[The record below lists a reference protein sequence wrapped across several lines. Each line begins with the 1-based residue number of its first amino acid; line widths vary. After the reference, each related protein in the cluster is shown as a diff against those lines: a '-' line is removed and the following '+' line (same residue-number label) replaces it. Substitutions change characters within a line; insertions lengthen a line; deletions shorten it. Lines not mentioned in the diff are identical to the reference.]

1 MPIPESYLHH
11 EQQQIHLPVSIFKEP
26 YHQYTAKELLD
37 YYRHRQTV
45 KFFPICEADQTTP
58 DFIDKV
64 LLNEFEF
71 NHEAYRLGADINWIN
86 NPSDDIEW
94 LILLHKG
101 YYLVG
106 LMKFF
111 NETGNSRYL
120 QKWIDLT
127 DSWIDQIND
136 PGFIATDVT
145 GRRIQNWIYAF
156 YYLIDKHS
164 QTEINNDFLLRFL
177 SSLEKQVD
185 YLINHLA
192 PARNHRTLELH
203 AVFLAALVFPEFKKA
218 DQWLSFSLQA
228 LADNADTDILADGV
242 HCELSTFY
250 HHIVLKNFLAIKRL
264 ATINQLDMPERFD
277 EAVFR
282 ALNFSLYV
290 HKPDGQIPSLSD
302 GDSGCFYE
310 LLQLGYELYGGEHLR
325 FVFSQGKR
333 GTPPKNT
340 VQAFVDSGYFILRS
354 PWKTKDE
361 AFHDARYLIFDCGPL
376 GAGNHGHLD
385 LLNIEMSAY
394 GRSLIVD
401 PGRYTYDESG
411 ETNWRVLFCSTRYHN
426 TVEVD
431 AKNQTNYSY
440 SARKGK
446 YKISGPHAKP
456 EVIDVASGNQCQL
469 LHSKALSHEYS
480 ATHQR
485 KIFFANGEYWLIWD
499 ILQADQSHQYALRY
513 HLSPLAH
520 NQTHNYQE
528 GDIVSVHSPHLLLM
542 QATYQQTEVSIE
554 PGFISTVYGKKQQA
568 PIIKFQ
574 RRTDKTIFDSLLFPY
589 KNHRPEITLNKLDAE
604 ITQQKID
611 PDTTST
617 FCLNITTETEIKKD
631 LYFIAHDGKPRRWR
645 YGAYNCFGYFC
656 YLRLN
661 EQNKLD
667 NFFTGPESFIHWED
681 QPLIMNARK
690 S

>member
-1 MPIPESYLHH
+1 MPILESYLHH

-45 KFFPICEADQTTP
+45 KFFPVCEVDQTTP
-58 DFIDKV
+58 DFIEKV

-71 NHEAYRLGADINWIN
+71 NHEAYMLGADINWLK

-106 LMKFF
+106 LMKLFH
-111 NETGNSRYL
+111 ETGNNQYL
-120 QKWIDLT
+120 KKWIDLT
-127 DSWIDQIND
+127 DSWIDQVND

-164 QTEINNDFLLRFL
+164 QTEVNNGFLLRFL
-177 SSLEKQVD
+177 TSLEKQVD

-218 DQWLSFSLQA
+218 DHWLSFSLQA

-250 HHIVLKNFLAIKRL
+250 HHIVLKNLLAIKRL
-264 ATINQLDMPERFD
+264 ATLNQITMPGRFD
-277 EAVFR
+277 AAVIR
-282 ALNFSLYV
+282 ALNFSLFV
-290 HKPDGQIPSLSD
+290 HRPDGQIPSLSD

-310 LLQLGYELYGGEHLR
+310 LLQLGYELYGGEHLH
-325 FVFSQGKR
+325 FVFSQGKQ
-333 GTPPKNT
+333 GSPPDNA

-354 PWKTKDE
+354 PWEKQDE
-361 AFHDARYLIFDCGPL
+361 PYHDARYLVFDCGPL

-394 GRSLIVD
+394 GQSLIVD

-411 ETNWRVLFCSTRYHN
+411 ETNWRVLFRSTRYHN

-431 AKNQTNYSY
+431 GKNQTNYSY
-440 SARKGK
+440 SERKGK
-446 YKISGPHAKP
+446 YKILGPHAKP
-456 EVIDVASGNQCQL
+456 EVIDFVSDNQCQL
-469 LHSKALSHEYS
+469 LRGKVLSHEYS
-480 ATHQR
+480 AIHQR

-499 ILQADQSHQYALRY
+499 ILQDAQRHDYVLRY
-513 HLSPLAH
+513 HLAQQAQ
-520 NQTHNYQE
+520 NQTSICE
-528 GDIVSVHSPHLLLM
+528 TDKTVAIHSPGLLLM
-542 QATYQQTEVSIE
+542 QATSQATEVLIE
-554 PGFISTVYGKKQQA
+554 PGFTSTLYGKKQQA

-574 RRTDKTIFDSLLFPY
+574 RHTDNTTFESLLFPY
-589 KNHRPEITLNKLDAE
+589 KYHRPEIAWNMLDAE
-604 ITQQKID
+604 TKQQETN
-611 PDTTST
+611 PGTTST
-617 FCLNITTETEIKKD
+617 FCLTIKTGSETKKD
-631 LYFIAHDGKPRRWR
+631 LFFIAHDNKPRRWQ
-645 YGAYNCFGYFC
+645 YGAFNCSGYFC
-656 YLRLN
+656 YFRLN
-661 EQNKLD
+661 EENQLD
-667 NFFTGPESFIHWED
+667 NFFTGPESFIRMDE
-681 QPLIMNARK
+681 QPLIMTGRK
-690 S
+690 